1 MSLGLASDHRL
12 ATASAT
18 FRLGVAPYGL
28 SPVLMAT
35 TVLPCF
41 AGQRVATEMYVNDL
55 SMDALY
61 MTASGLVDDILVDS

>member
-1 MSLGLASDHRL
+1 
-12 ATASAT
+12 
-18 FRLGVAPYGL
+18 
-28 SPVLMAT
+28 MAT

-61 MTASGLVDDILVDS
+61 MTASGLVDDILVDSQAARVHAGV